1 MKLALLAEFNS
12 IALLD
17 QANRPELLLNSESK
31 ILQYFHSMSQVK
43 ALVNKK
49 NSLQHLGNLQ
59 AA

>member
-31 ILQYFHSMSQVK
+31 ILQYFHSMSQVTY
-43 ALVNKK
+43 LCQ
-49 NSLQHLGNLQ
+49 STS
-59 AA
+59 

>member
-31 ILQYFHSMSQVK
+31 IFHSMSQVTY
-43 ALVNKK
+43 LCQ
-49 NSLQHLGNLQ
+49 STS
-59 AA
+59 